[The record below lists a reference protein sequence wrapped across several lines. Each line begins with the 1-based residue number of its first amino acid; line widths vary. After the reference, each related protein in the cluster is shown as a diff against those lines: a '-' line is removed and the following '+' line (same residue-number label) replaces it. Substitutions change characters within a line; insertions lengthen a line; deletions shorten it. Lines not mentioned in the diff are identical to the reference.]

1 MERLEQLKHL
11 MKYCTD
17 AMQIYVQCSVFQAFK
32 ALSLRSRSLFL
43 QLRVQIAIDDGAI
56 VVVVAIKGP

>member
-1 MERLEQLKHL
+1 MLK
-11 MKYCTD
+11 KIFFSGSCY
-17 AMQIYVQCSVFQAFK
+17 K
-32 ALSLRSRSLFL
+32 LSLRSRSLFL